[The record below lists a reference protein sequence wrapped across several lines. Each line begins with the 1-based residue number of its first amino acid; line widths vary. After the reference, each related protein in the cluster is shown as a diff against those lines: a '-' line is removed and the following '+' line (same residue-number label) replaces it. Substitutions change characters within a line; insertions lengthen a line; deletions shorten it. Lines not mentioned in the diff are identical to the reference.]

1 MTNGL
6 SSTGDVTDGFRH
18 FDGFTTVDGGVVCT
32 SDTDSIGEEIWLSR
46 SVSME
51 LDDLSY
57 RDRLTD
63 IASLRKLN
71 SYITEIG
78 GFGAWGMKTGLYTI
92 KNTIKR

>member
-6 SSTGDVTDGFRH
+6 SSTGDVIDGFRH
-18 FDGFTTVDGGVVCT
+18 FDGFRKVDGGVART
-32 SDTDSIGEEIWLSR
+32 SDTDSIGEEIWFSR

-71 SYITEIG
+71 HYFTKIRN
-78 GFGAWGMKTGLYTI
+78 FGA
-92 KNTIKR
+92 

>member
-18 FDGFTTVDGGVVCT
+18 FDGFTTVGGVACT

-63 IASLRKLN
+63 IVSLRKLN
-71 SYITEIG
+71 YIAEIG
-78 GFGAWGMKTGLYTI
+78 GFGA
-92 KNTIKR
+92 